1 MAALARRELEA
12 AKLKDENVTLS
23 QEVTKLSSHV
33 NTSLKLNARIFQE
46 QTSSEKAMQKAL
58 REVQDLK
65 TEKRLLESRLKEEEA
80 LRKISEEKLKTIQE
94 NFNIRLRRLENT
106 MKEKED
112 FFSEEL
118 VAIRH
123 DHRIEIEE
131 LTAKNNKNL
140 RPHEKEENDIATQYR
155 SATNKSPLKHKIL
168 DLENEI
174 AACNKLLKRHEERH
188 KTTGLRL
195 KESLDSLD
203 EHRAKL
209 HETEI
214 EKKNMLREIK
224 IKDKQL
230 QKLRTDL
237 EYSSR
242 NLQANINNINDKEDM
257 DDAIE
262 FMKEEMLAMKSTYEK
277 QIQHLKDEIE
287 ILNQQMKR
295 R

>member
-12 AKLKDENVTLS
+12 AKLKDENITLS

-33 NTSLKLNARIFQE
+33 NTSLKFNARIFQE

-58 REVQDLK
+58 REVQDLR
-65 TEKRLLESRLKEEEA
+65 TEKRLLERRLKEEEA
-80 LRKISEEKLKTIQE
+80 LRKLSEEKLKTIQE

-106 MKEKED
+106 IKEKEQ

-118 VAIRH
+118 VAIRY
-123 DHRIEIEE
+123 DHRNEIEE
-131 LTAKNNKNL
+131 LTAKNNKNFQ
-140 RPHEKEENDIATQYR
+140 PHEKEENDIAMQYK

-174 AACNKLLKRHEERH
+174 AACNNLLKRHEERH
-188 KTTGLRL
+188 KKSGLRL
-195 KESLDSLD
+195 KESLESLD
-203 EHRAKL
+203 EYRVKL
-209 HETEI
+209 NETEI

-242 NLQANINNINDKEDM
+242 NLQANVNNINDEENM
-257 DDAIE
+257 DDAID
-262 FMKEEMLAMKSTYEK
+262 FMKEEMLTMKSTYEK